1 MIRQHYGILRSTSD
15 NLNLNSAGLLGILL
29 PLAVIYS
36 SLDWGTTNPS
46 WDQTQLQISVG
57 LLPLPQ
63 CTRNYQ
69 ILVLGSSWFSLLGH
83 CSGEERL
90 KSSTDS
96 LQSRNFLIKELCP
109 VAYRG
114 DHQGGELHQ
123 VLRLLWLSDQQL
135 KPRLKA
141 TQQRIFTTKDW
152 SQELLDVSHTS
163 APIPKTAE
171 DLRRHLD
178 YFVTIFPAE
187 VRI

>member
-1 MIRQHYGILRSTSD
+1 MITLTVRNKRVVKIGSLGLRNHKSFLRPNTAT
-15 NLNLNSAGLLGILL
+15 NKRWPFNSS
-29 PLAVIYS
+29 PVHKE
-36 SLDWGTTNPS
+36 
-46 WDQTQLQISVG
+46 
-57 LLPLPQ
+57 
-63 CTRNYQ
+63 Q

-90 KSSTDS
+90 KSSTDN

-123 VLRLLWLSDQQL
+123 VLRLLWLRDQQL

-171 DLRRHLD
+171 DLRKHLD